1 MAARLSRRV
10 RSLQTLVDVA
20 LLPYPPPGE
29 RGISRY
35 VAASGRIF
43 EKHGLETHTHSWGT
57 NVEGAP
63 LRASPARRRGASS
76 SRAVRL
82 TRARAHMPD
91 ATRFPAPGEWDA
103 VMRAVRECHENA
115 HALGCER
122 VVSSWRVET
131 GDKAGISSTM
141 ERLSTAQSKAAKP
154 DE

>member
-29 RGISRY
+29 RGISRF

-63 LRASPARRRGASS
+63 QCASPARRCVAAAPPP
-76 SRAVRL
+76 RAVCASRGHEHTCL
-82 TRARAHMPD
+82 TRNDFPHQASG
-91 ATRFPAPGEWDA
+91 TR
-103 VMRAVRECHENA
+103 
-115 HALGCER
+115 
-122 VVSSWRVET
+122 S
-131 GDKAGISSTM
+131 
-141 ERLSTAQSKAAKP
+141 
-154 DE
+154 